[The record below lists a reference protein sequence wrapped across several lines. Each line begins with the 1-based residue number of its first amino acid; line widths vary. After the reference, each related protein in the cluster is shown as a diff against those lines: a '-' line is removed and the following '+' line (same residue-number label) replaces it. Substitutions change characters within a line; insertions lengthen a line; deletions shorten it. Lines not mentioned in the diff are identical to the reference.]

1 MKNQFDV
8 TEKRVAPGPGRLA
21 SHTLFAGDPAMP
33 PLLLLHGAGPGAHAG
48 SNWLKVMPD
57 LARNFFVIAPDLA
70 GFGKSEIP
78 DPLPNHIM
86 GWIGHRV
93 EQILALMDHLD
104 IEKTDIVGNSMGGAL
119 TLQLMSEAPQR
130 FKQVALMGSIGAPA
144 PRTPELVRLLSF
156 YSDPRPA
163 RYRELIHS
171 FAYDPANFTGID
183 DIIADRYDIAMDP
196 EVKRVALSM
205 FDAMKAGIETLVMPP
220 AVLNEMPHEVLIFHG
235 RQDRVVPLDTSLY
248 LLQHLKRAELVVL
261 DRCGHWAQLQ
271 RWDLML
277 PLLERHFGVTAA
289 KTAP

>member
-1 MKNQFDV
+1 MTKPYKV
-8 TEKRVAPGPGRLA
+8 TEKRIAPGRGKLA
-21 SHTLFAGDPAMP
+21 SHTLLAGDPKSP

-48 SNWLKVMPD
+48 SNWLSVMPD
-57 LARNFFVIAPDLA
+57 LAKNFHVIAPDLA
-70 GFGKSEIP
+70 GFGQSEFP
-78 DPLPNHIM
+78 EPLPSHIM
-86 GWIGHRV
+86 GWIGCRV
-93 EQILALMDHLD
+93 EQVLDLMDHLG
-104 IEKTDIVGNSMGGAL
+104 IERADIVGNSMGGAL
-119 TLQLMSEAPQR
+119 TLQLLAEAPQR

-156 YSDPRPA
+156 YADPRPA

-183 DIIADRYDIAMDP
+183 EIIANRYAVAMDP
-196 EVKRVALSM
+196 EVRRVALSM

-220 AVLNEMPHEVLIFHG
+220 AILNALPHEVLIFHG

-248 LLQHLKRAELVVL
+248 LLQHLQRAELVVL

-277 PLLERHFGVTAA
+277 PLLERHFKAATRTAA
-289 KTAP
+289 A